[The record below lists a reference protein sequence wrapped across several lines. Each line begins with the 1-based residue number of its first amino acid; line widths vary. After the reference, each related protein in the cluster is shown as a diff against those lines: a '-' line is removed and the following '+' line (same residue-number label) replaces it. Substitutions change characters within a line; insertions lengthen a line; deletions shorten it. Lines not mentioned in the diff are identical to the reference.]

1 MKKILEIGSHHL
13 FASQSVKSSQSCL
26 QCLRI
31 GADVR
36 VVLIKVAFKW
46 EVGGV
51 DLVWQ
56 NSVLESPENDRADLQ
71 DVSHPII

>member
-46 EVGGV
+46 DIGEV
-51 DLVWQ
+51 L
-56 NSVLESPENDRADLQ
+56 
-71 DVSHPII
+71 I

>member
-1 MKKILEIGSHHL
+1 MKQMLEISSHHL
-13 FASQSVKSSQSCL
+13 FASQSVKSSQSSL

-46 EVGGV
+46 VVG
-51 DLVWQ
+51 
-56 NSVLESPENDRADLQ
+56 S
-71 DVSHPII
+71 